1 MQRSECRTP
10 SWLGGYAE
18 RRSISMIE
26 HQNAKYEHKGKF
38 TWSMP
43 IDEASK
49 FLLHPLQ
56 AHCMEKITA
65 WRSGKNFLA
74 TQKNMAIPDKQVCSN
89 KILQIRKNNSVFILL
104 LQNKAISLHRNSRK
118 QPLAVSHWPL
128 AKQRN
133 TNQKQNIK
141 HNAEIKSAQ
150 PSNMTHWTK
159 RLKDAKPKANS
170 HGLLNPR
177 KQRDEQNGVWQN
189 YD

>member
-26 HQNAKYEHKGKF
+26 HQKAKYEHKGKF

-43 IDEASK
+43 IDAASK
-49 FLLHPLQ
+49 FLLHPSW
-56 AHCMEKITA
+56 CMAWKKLRHGVAEKFSSP
-65 WRSGKNFLA
+65 RK
-74 TQKNMAIPDKQVCSN
+74 
-89 KILQIRKNNSVFILL
+89 KIRYSSPNQLVPIKFYKISKDNSIFILL
-104 LQNKAISLHRNSRK
+104 LQNKAISLQRNSTK

-150 PSNMTHWTK
+150 LSF
-159 RLKDAKPKANS
+159 R
-170 HGLLNPR
+170 
-177 KQRDEQNGVWQN
+177 V
-189 YD
+189 